1 MLYDENSKGTYETPN
16 GFFYAFY
23 DAYIS
28 HGDVKF
34 TPDEVWMTILLWF
47 ASYANKNNE
56 KMKKLMST
64 MQEGQKLVIKVFQ
77 ELK

>member
-1 MLYDENSKGTYETPN
+1 MLYDENAKGSYETPN
-16 GFFYAFY
+16 GFFHAFY

-28 HGDVKF
+28 HGDVKL

-47 ASYANKNNE
+47 ASYVNKHSQ
-56 KMKKLMST
+56 KMKKLMNSK
-64 MQEGQKLVIKVFQ
+64 QEEQKIVIKVFE